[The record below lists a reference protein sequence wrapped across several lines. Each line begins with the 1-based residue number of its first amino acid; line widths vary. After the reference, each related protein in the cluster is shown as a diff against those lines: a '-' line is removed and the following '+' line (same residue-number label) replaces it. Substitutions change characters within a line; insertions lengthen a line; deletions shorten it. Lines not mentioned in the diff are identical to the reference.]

1 MSGRPV
7 AGGLSED
14 TWLLASEQRILT
26 MNSTVKCQSKSK
38 HKVSDVKSKRSND
51 CNDNND
57 TTCSELILMK
67 PLETANS
74 RSHEHP
80 ASTKSKQTN
89 QLSELL
95 YGKYVDSETF

>member
-1 MSGRPV
+1 M

-14 TWLLASEQRILT
+14 KWLLASEQNRLT
-26 MNSTVKCQSKSK
+26 MNSTSVKCGSKSK
-38 HKVSDVKSKRSND
+38 HKVSDVKSKRSYD

-74 RSHEHP
+74 RSHDHP
-80 ASTKSKQTN
+80 ASTKSKQSY
-89 QLSELL
+89 QLSEFL
-95 YGKYVDSETF
+95 YGNYVDSETF